1 MVDYKGS
8 FEYRMGW
15 HDCYMV
21 VLKSFTASQE
31 DGLSAGDTVLKAI
44 EDVGGAEE

>member
-1 MVDYKGS
+1 MSYKES

-21 VLKSFTASQE
+21 VLKSLEESQE
-31 DGLSAGDTVLKAI
+31 SELSRADTILNVMD
-44 EDVGGAEE
+44 DVREVQE